1 MPTDDLWGLLF
12 DEYLPF
18 RLHSDHRNGVSVAK
32 LAATLGLSPTFIA
45 ERIEAAQV
53 CIEQQ
58 GRIRMPWIPSD
69 FHSDVRQ

>member
-1 MPTDDLWGLLF
+1 MPTDALWGLLY

-18 RLHSDHRNGVSVAK
+18 RLHSDHRNGVSVDT
-32 LAATLGLSPTFIA
+32 LAATLGLSPAFVA

-53 CIEQQ
+53 CIEGQ